1 MIVNVRVMKRRQFL
15 RKRFNKCVVLCTI
28 NGILQNVIQIKF
40 QIYEYGP
47 ETHKIIVSK
56 IMLI

>member
-47 ETHKIIVSK
+47 ETQNYR
-56 IMLI
+56 